1 MRMSLGSEGRYGE
14 GGGTDVTDVLQVP
27 QTVPAAT

>member
-1 MRMSLGSEGRYGE
+1 MRMSLASEGRAGE

-27 QTVPAAT
+27 QTAPAAT